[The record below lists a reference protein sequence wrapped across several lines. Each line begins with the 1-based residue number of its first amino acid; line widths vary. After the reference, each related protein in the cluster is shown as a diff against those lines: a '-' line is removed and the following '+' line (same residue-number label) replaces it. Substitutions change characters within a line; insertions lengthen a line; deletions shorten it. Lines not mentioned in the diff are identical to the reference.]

1 MTVGR
6 IGMSRAKAF
15 AKKYNITEEEAI
27 SVLAEADANIEVLK
41 SGDDWAGM
49 KERIGSKEFDLPE
62 MEYRSTYA
70 REHDTPD
77 GFRHFFWCVH
87 GMELQ
92 PHNYYGMIVSSYWA
106 KGLLTREQ
114 LDVYFAEPEAEPFQY
129 IYKKLIEYE
138 VPKMGIVIRAAR
150 EFAKTITMT
159 ITFPAFRIGH
169 EPWKMSYLV
178 QIADD
183 SAKDNL
189 ESIAEIIQDNP
200 GWKHTFPHVVAD
212 TKRGWASGG
221 YFVRD
226 TSKTDDEWA
235 KACSMR
241 KAPTMMGTGY
251 GSRLIIGKRQDGMA
265 NIDDIHDL
273 TNTTS
278 ERELNNT
285 LKKVQSDFMMT
296 PTDEAWLS
304 FVGTPWIDGD
314 TLDYVAGTGEF
325 VVVDIPAYLEREGD
339 EWVMPTNTWTPERE
353 CLYLWPDLRGAEWVR
368 KKKKTNVPSEF
379 ARMVQLNISTSLERH
394 YDYQL
399 FEKERIKWREWPMK
413 IGVDP
418 VATISAISGR
428 EGGVSHFAAAFALK
442 TPYNNIVIADGI
454 FEKCDAAEGERLLA
468 MAARTHPTFQNASIE
483 QDGAGILFAQLI
495 KRLTGMRITPHSTA
509 EIRKVLKGVTG
520 KERRQYDFMYH
531 LWKQGVVVLSDG
543 DTPFLNAAR
552 RYLDRFPN
560 FTKNSPYWD
569 VGDAMLLAI
578 FDMPEIWVHIISNV
592 VIKEK
597 QENVWEQRRK
607 SKSPWSSL
615 GEHYARP

>member
-1 MTVGR
+1 MTTELQ
-6 IGMSRAKAF
+6 KF
-15 AKKYNITEEEAI
+15 AKKNNITIEKAEEIFAKADQ
-27 SVLAEADANIEVLK
+27 LEADGTWDAIKGQL
-41 SGDDWAGM
+41 S
-49 KERIGSKEFDLPE
+49 SFDAE
-62 MEYRSTYA
+62 MAYRSQYA
-70 REHDTPD
+70 REHDDPD

-92 PHNYYGMIVSSYWA
+92 PHNFLGMIVPSYWA

-114 LDVYFAEPEAEPFQY
+114 LDAYFAEPEAEPFQY
-129 IYKKLIEYE
+129 IYKKLIEYD
-138 VPKMGIVIRAAR
+138 VPMMGIVIRAAR

-159 ITFPAFRIGH
+159 ITFSAFRMGH
-169 EPWKMSYLV
+169 NPWTMSYLV

-183 SAKDNL
+183 SAKANM

-200 GWKHTFPHVVAD
+200 GWKHTFPHVVPD
-212 TKRGWASGG
+212 TKRGWASTG
-221 YFVRD
+221 YFLRD

-278 ERELNNT
+278 ERELKNT
-285 LKKVQSDFMMT
+285 LSKVQSDFMMT
-296 PTDEAWLS
+296 PTADAWLS

-314 TLDYVAGTGEF
+314 TLDFVAGTGEF
-325 VVVDIPAYLEREGD
+325 VVVDIPAYLEKDENG
-339 EWVMPTNTWTPERE
+339 EWVMPENTWTPERE
-353 CLYLWPDLRGAEWVR
+353 CLYLWPEQRGAEWVR

-379 ARMVQLNISTSLERH
+379 ARMVQLNISTSLEKH

-399 FEKERIKWREWPMK
+399 FEKERIKWKEWPMK

-418 VATISAISGR
+418 VATVSAISGK
-428 EGGVSHFAAAFALK
+428 EGGVSHFAAAFAMK

-468 MAARTHPTFQNASIE
+468 LAARTHPTFQNVSIE
-483 QDGAGILFAQLI
+483 IDGAGILFAQMI

-531 LWKQGVVVLSDG
+531 LWQRGAVTISDG

-578 FDMPEIWVHIISNV
+578 FDMPEIWVHVISNV
-592 VIKEK
+592 IDDQTESRESIWEPRK
-597 QENVWEQRRK
+597 QEP
-607 SKSPWSSL
+607 SPWSSL
-615 GEHYARP
+615 GDSYAS